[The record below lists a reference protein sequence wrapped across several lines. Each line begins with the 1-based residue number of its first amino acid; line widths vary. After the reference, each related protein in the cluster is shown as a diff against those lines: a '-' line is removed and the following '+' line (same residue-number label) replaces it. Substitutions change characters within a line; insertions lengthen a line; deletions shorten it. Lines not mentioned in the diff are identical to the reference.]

1 MKKPLSF
8 LATYRQHNLFLLT
21 VAVFLGI
28 AIYSF
33 SIRRTV
39 SVYQVYQKNKQNIEK
54 AASAPSDIAR
64 YEKEWTLLQQ
74 TRQRA
79 YNREYLLDQL
89 TSFCRAHELLIKS
102 FPQALQQE
110 KNQISI
116 YTNHIELEG
125 KYKDIVKLIFMIE
138 QEQHLASV
146 SSVKFYTLKD
156 RIDKQ
161 TYLRAKL
168 VLRNLSA

>member
-8 LATYRQHNLFLLT
+8 LATYRQHNLFLLA

-28 AIYSF
+28 VIYSF

-39 SVYQVYQKNKQNIEK
+39 SVYQTYQRNKGNIEK
-54 AASAPSDIAR
+54 AASAPSAIAR
-64 YEKEWTLLQQ
+64 YEKEWASLQQ
-74 TRQRA
+74 TRQRT

-89 TSFCRAHELLIKS
+89 TTFCRTHELLIKS

-110 KNQISI
+110 KNQISV

-125 KYKDIVKLIFMIE
+125 KYKDIVELIFMIE
-138 QEQHLASV
+138 QEQHLATV

-168 VLRNLSA
+168 VLRNLGA